1 MKEKLTKTQE
11 DIYAYV
17 AGYIQD
23 NGYSPTSQEIAM
35 RIGSTTQ
42 MIEAHL
48 KNIVKKGW
56 LSYNGKKFRKMEL
69 VPKQ

>member
-42 MIEAHL
+42 MVESHV
-48 KNIVKKGW
+48 KNIIKKGW
-56 LSYNGKKFRKMEL
+56 IRHNGSRFRKLEL
-69 VPKQ
+69 IPK